1 MPKGNTI
8 LYHKIAEL
16 QVTAQGMETERDFYF
31 SKLRQIEVVCQEME
45 ESSPLTQQI
54 LEIMYATE
62 VSKVSAPPCCDE
74 PRPQDGF
81 IQPAEDVVEDDPGVI
96 AVQDEQNYGYEE
108 YEDEQE
114 EY

>member
-1 MPKGNTI
+1 
-8 LYHKIAEL
+8 
-16 QVTAQGMETERDFYF
+16 
-31 SKLRQIEVVCQEME
+31 ME

-62 VSKVSAPPCCDE
+62 VSKIHATPPCCNE
-74 PRPQDGF
+74 PHPQDGF
-81 IQPAEDVVEDDPGVI
+81 VQPAEDVVEDDPGVV
-96 AVQDEQNYGYEE
+96 AVEDEQNYGYEE

>member
-1 MPKGNTI
+1 
-8 LYHKIAEL
+8 
-16 QVTAQGMETERDFYF
+16 METERDFYF
-31 SKLRQIEVVCQEME
+31 SKLRQIEVVCQETE

-62 VSKVSAPPCCDE
+62 VSLQQVCAPPCFNE
-74 PRPQDGF
+74 PHPQDGF
-81 IQPAEDVVEDDPGVI
+81 VQPAEEVLEDDPGVL
-96 AVQDEQNYGYEE
+96 VQDEQNYGYEE

>member
-1 MPKGNTI
+1 
-8 LYHKIAEL
+8 
-16 QVTAQGMETERDFYF
+16 METERDFYF

-62 VSKVSAPPCCDE
+62 VSKIPVMLCHDE
-74 PRPQDGF
+74 PHPQDGF
-81 IQPAEDVVEDDPGVI
+81 VQPAEEPPVEYETGAIVS
-96 AVQDEQNYGYEE
+96 DEQNYGYEE

>member
-1 MPKGNTI
+1 M
-8 LYHKIAEL
+8 YHKIAEL

-81 IQPAEDVVEDDPGVI
+81 IQPAEDVVEDDDPGVI

>member
-1 MPKGNTI
+1 
-8 LYHKIAEL
+8 
-16 QVTAQGMETERDFYF
+16 METERDFYF

-62 VSKVSAPPCCDE
+62 VSRISALVCCDE
-74 PRPQDGF
+74 CPQDGF
-81 IQPAEDVVEDDPGVI
+81 VQPAEEVLDDDPGVVV
-96 AVQDEQNYGYEE
+96 VQDEQNYGYEE